1 MNMNGI
7 RQIED
12 KVRTAQNQIN
22 ACQFTL
28 KELTLLVK
36 RIEREGKSTTEGNK
50 DDSIG
55 GDLPEKYSLFR
66 KEEDESSG
74 EGKLRSK
81 RTTGQIDPEANK
93 LSRLQWTTNPG
104 TDPHDASKESQE

>member
-1 MNMNGI
+1 MNTNDI

-28 KELTLLVK
+28 KELTSLVK
-36 RIEREGKSTTEGNK
+36 QIEREGKRTKDGNK

-55 GDLPEKYSLFR
+55 DLPDKYSLFR
-66 KEEDESSG
+66 EEEDESSG
-74 EGKLRSK
+74 EGKLGSK

-104 TDPHDASKESQE
+104 TDPHGASKESQE

>member
-1 MNMNGI
+1 MNTNDI
-7 RQIED
+7 RKIED

-36 RIEREGKSTTEGNK
+36 RIEREGKSTKEGNK
-50 DDSIG
+50 DDSI

-66 KEEDESSG
+66 NEEDESSG
-74 EGKLRSK
+74 EGKFGSK
-81 RTTGQIDPEANK
+81 QTTGQIDPEANK
-93 LSRLQWTTNPG
+93 LSRLQLTTNPG
-104 TDPHDASKESQE
+104 TDPHGASKESQE

>member
-1 MNMNGI
+1 MNTNDI
-7 RQIED
+7 QQIED

-36 RIEREGKSTTEGNK
+36 RIEREGKSTKEGNK
-50 DDSIG
+50 DDSVR
-55 GDLPEKYSLFR
+55 DLPEKYSLFR

-81 RTTGQIDPEANK
+81 RTSGQIDPEINK